1 MVCPDHSELV
11 KTVGQMDG
19 KLDMLIIG
27 QGKTQ
32 EQIADLY
39 CIANRN
45 DKETA
50 IERTRVR
57 PVFWG
62 IAAIGL
68 VLIDII
74 IRTFLK

>member
-1 MVCPDHSELV
+1 MVCQDHSELV
-11 KTVGQMDG
+11 KTVGKMDG

-39 CIANRN
+39 CIANRT
-45 DKETA
+45 DKEAAVEKTK
-50 IERTRVR
+50 VR

-62 IAAIGL
+62 IAAVGL

-74 IRTFLK
+74 IRTFIK